1 MMLGYI
7 IATFAGVAATTQA
20 SVNTETRRIIKSPYL
35 SAAFNFV
42 VSFIEVALIAFIM
55 QRNLH
60 IPFSEIAKY
69 PPWIWV
75 GGVCGPVVIIM
86 SILCLPPLGSAR
98 NMMLA
103 CTGQILTGLIIDQFG
118 LFGSQVVKMTPIRTL
133 GAALVLGGIVLAS
146 YNREKA
152 SDGKN
157 EMSTKAGN
165 RKNGGVWIFVIL
177 ALVNGA
183 AAAVQVAANGTL
195 NTIVGNAAKTTM
207 ISMTVAFITISI
219 VMLGISIVKGPDAI
233 FDGEETFHFVKP
245 NMLMVIGGTCAVI
258 VVGGNTIAANVLS
271 TGLVNIMNLAGMMA
285 SSLAV
290 DATGFLGIEKKP
302 VTITKV
308 IGMLMIIGGAA
319 LISLVH

>member
-42 VSFIEVALIAFIM
+42 VSFIEVALIALIM
-55 QRNLH
+55 QRNLY
-60 IPFSEIAKY
+60 IPIAEIAKY
-69 PPWIWV
+69 PPWIWI

-118 LFGSQVVKMTPIRTL
+118 LFGSQVVKMTLMRTL
-133 GAALVLGGIVLAS
+133 GAALVLGGIMLAS
-146 YNREKA
+146 FQKKEK
-152 SDGKN
+152 N
-157 EMSTKAGN
+157 INKADRIAGCG
-165 RKNGGVWIFVIL
+165 RGIWIFVIL

-183 AAAVQVAANGTL
+183 AAAIQVAANGTL
-195 NTIVGNAAKTTM
+195 NTIVGNASKTTM
-207 ISMTVAFITISI
+207 ISMAVGFITICI
-219 VMLGISIVKGPDAI
+219 VMLGISIVKSPDAI
-233 FDGEETFHFVKP
+233 FDGDEKFHFVKP

-258 VVGGNTIAANVLS
+258 VVGGNTIAANILS

-285 SSLAV
+285 SSLVV
-290 DATGFLGIEKKP
+290 DAVGFLGIEKKP
-302 VTITKV
+302 VTLPKV
-308 IGMLMIIGGAA
+308 IGMLMIIAGAA
-319 LISLVH
+319 LISLVQ

>member
-7 IATFAGVAATTQA
+7 IATIAGVAATTQA

-42 VSFIEVALIAFIM
+42 VSFIEVALIALIM
-55 QRNLH
+55 QRSLY
-60 IPFSEIAKY
+60 IPIAEIAKY

-103 CTGQILTGLIIDQFG
+103 CTGQILTGLIIDEFG
-118 LFGSQVVKMTPIRTL
+118 LFGSQTVKMTAMRML

-146 YNREKA
+146 FQKKA
-152 SDGKN
+152 
-157 EMSTKAGN
+157 KAAN
-165 RKNGGVWIFVIL
+165 NDDNNTEHRSGVWIFVIL

-183 AAAVQVAANGTL
+183 AAAIQVAANGTL

-207 ISMTVAFITISI
+207 ISMTVAFITINI
-219 VMLGISIVKGPDAI
+219 VMLTISIVKGPDAI
-233 FDGEETFHFVKP
+233 FDGDEKFHFVKP
-245 NMLMVIGGTCAVI
+245 NMYMVIGGTCAVI
-258 VVGGNTIAANVLS
+258 VVGGNTIAANILS

-285 SSLAV
+285 SSLVV
-290 DATGFLGIEKKP
+290 DAVGFLGIEKKP
-302 VTITKV
+302 ITLSKV
-308 IGMLMIIGGAA
+308 IGVLMIIGGAA
-319 LISLVH
+319 LISLMQ